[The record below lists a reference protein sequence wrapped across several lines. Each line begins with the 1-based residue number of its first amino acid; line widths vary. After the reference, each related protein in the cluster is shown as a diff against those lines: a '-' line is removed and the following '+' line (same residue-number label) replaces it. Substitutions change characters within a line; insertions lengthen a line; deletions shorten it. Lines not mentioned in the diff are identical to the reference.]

1 MEIKIYNLTFQKID
15 KDGEPV
21 KNTDGSVKQF
31 AVNWHDNSH
40 LCEGINLDDLIEV
53 NPK

>member
-15 KDGEPV
+15 QDGEPL
-21 KNTDGSVKQF
+21 KNADGSVKEF
-31 AVNWHDNSH
+31 TVNWHDNSH